1 MFREWTAQLRDVTLL
16 RWLRLFGGLWLFG
29 TGIALM
35 VNARLGLAP
44 WDVLSQG
51 VALRTGLR
59 IGTVTMLVG
68 AVVLLLW
75 FLIRERPGI
84 GTVANIVL
92 IGQAINLTLPL
103 LPEFESVP
111 IRFLELLLGMLVL
124 GLGSAFYL
132 GARLGAGPR
141 DGLMLGLHRR
151 TGWSIRV
158 TRTVI
163 EVCALTVG
171 WLLGGTVG
179 VGTIVLALGIGPVV
193 QFMIRLVDPRSAAAK
208 YAK

>member
-1 MFREWTAQLRDVTLL
+1 MRDVSLQ
-16 RWLRLFGGLWLFG
+16 RWARLFGGLWLFG

-35 VNARLGLAP
+35 VNARLGLGP

-51 VALRTGLR
+51 VAMRTGLR

-68 AVVLLLW
+68 AAVLVLW
-75 FLIRERPGI
+75 FFIRERPGI
-84 GTVANIVL
+84 GTIANIVL
-92 IGQAINLTLPL
+92 IGQAINLTLPI
-103 LPEFESVP
+103 LPEFESAP

-163 EVCALTVG
+163 EICALAVG

-179 VGTIVLALGIGPVV
+179 AGTIVLALGIGPVV
-193 QFMIRLVDPRSAAAK
+193 QFMIRLVGPREVAPSH
-208 YAK
+208 

>member
-1 MFREWTAQLRDVTLL
+1 MRDVTLL
-16 RWLRLFGGLWLFG
+16 RWARLFSGLWLFG

-35 VNARLGLAP
+35 VNARLGLGP

-51 VALRTGLR
+51 VAMRTGLR

-75 FLIRERPGI
+75 FFIRERPGI
-84 GTVANIVL
+84 GTIANIVL
-92 IGQAINLTLPL
+92 IGQAVNFTLPI
-103 LPEFESVP
+103 LPEFESVAL
-111 IRFLELLLGMLVL
+111 RFLELVLGMLVL

-141 DGLMLGLHRR
+141 DGLMMGLHRR

-163 EVCALTVG
+163 EVCALAVG

-193 QFMIRLVDPRSAAAK
+193 HFMIRLVGPDALAPSH
-208 YAK
+208 

>member
-1 MFREWTAQLRDVTLL
+1 MRDVSLQ
-16 RWLRLFGGLWLFG
+16 RWARLFGGLWLFG

-35 VNARLGLAP
+35 VNARLGLGP

-51 VALRTGLR
+51 VAMRTGLR

-68 AVVLLLW
+68 AAVLVLW
-75 FLIRERPGI
+75 FFIRERPGI
-84 GTVANIVL
+84 GTIANIVL
-92 IGQAINLTLPL
+92 IGQAINLTLPI
-103 LPEFESVP
+103 LPEFESAP
-111 IRFLELLLGMLVL
+111 LRFLELLLGMLVL

-163 EVCALTVG
+163 EICALAVG

-179 VGTIVLALGIGPVV
+179 AGTIVLALGIGPVV
-193 QFMIRLVDPRSAAAK
+193 QFMIRLVGPREVAPSH
-208 YAK
+208 

>member
-1 MFREWTAQLRDVTLL
+1 MRDVTAL

-35 VNARLGLAP
+35 VNARLGLGP
-44 WDVLSQG
+44 WDVLNQG
-51 VALRTGLR
+51 IAMRTGLR

-75 FLIRERPGI
+75 VVIRERPGI
-84 GTVANIVL
+84 GTIANILL

-163 EVCALTVG
+163 EVGALSVG

-179 VGTIVLALGIGPVV
+179 AGTIVLALGIGPVV
-193 QFMIRLVDPRSAAAK
+193 QFMIRLVGPGAAAVK

>member
-1 MFREWTAQLRDVTLL
+1 MSDVTAL

-35 VNARLGLAP
+35 VNARLGLGP

-51 VALRTGLR
+51 IAMRTGLR

-75 FLIRERPGI
+75 VFIRERPGI
-84 GTVANIVL
+84 GTIANILL

-103 LPEFESVP
+103 LPEFELVP

-158 TRTVI
+158 TRTII
-163 EVCALTVG
+163 EVGALSVG

-179 VGTIVLALGIGPVV
+179 AGTIVLALGIGPVV
-193 QFMIRLVDPRSAAAK
+193 QFMIRLVGPGAAAVK

>member
-1 MFREWTAQLRDVTLL
+1 MRAVTLL
-16 RWLRLFGGLWLFG
+16 RWARLFGGLWLFG

-35 VNARLGLAP
+35 VNARLGLGP

-75 FLIRERPGI
+75 FFIRERPGI

-92 IGQAINLTLPL
+92 IGQAINLTLPV
-103 LPEFESVP
+103 LPEFESTP
-111 IRFLELLLGMLVL
+111 LRFLELLLGMLVL

-163 EVCALTVG
+163 EVCALAVG

-193 QFMIRLVDPRSAAAK
+193 QLMIRLVGPGAVAPSH
-208 YAK
+208 

>member
-1 MFREWTAQLRDVTLL
+1 MRDVTLL
-16 RWLRLFGGLWLFG
+16 RWVRLFGGLWLFG

-35 VNARLGLAP
+35 VNARLGLGP

-51 VALRTGLR
+51 VAMRTGLR

-75 FLIRERPGI
+75 FFIRERPGI

-163 EVCALTVG
+163 EVCALAVG

-193 QFMIRLVDPRSAAAK
+193 QFMIRLVEPRAVAPAH
-208 YAK
+208 